1 MGIKILS
8 NTKVTKLEKKS
19 DSVVATIDD
28 GKGKPQAVE
37 FERVISAV
45 GVVGNI
51 ENLGLEKLG
60 VKTDRGCVVI
70 DGYGK
75 TNVPGIYAI
84 GDVAGPPM
92 LAHKA
97 EHEGVVCVE
106 AIKGLHPHAMD
117 KNLIPGCTYCHPQ
130 IASVGLTEAKAKEG
144 GREIRVGRF
153 PFVGNGKAIALGED
167 QGLIKVVFDKKTGQ
181 LLGAHMIGAE
191 VTELI
196 QGYVVAM
203 NLETTEEE
211 LMHTVFPHPTL
222 SEMMKEAVLDAY
234 GRVLNIY
241 DDRHC
246 ERARS
251 NPASLPRQQSWIAS
265 SLTLAM
271 TRLDE
276 AEIKQKEQSVKDND
290 NLTIERPT
298 FVTHLEC
305 AMEGDHYPADQIHNL
320 SKAGKPLLVRY
331 DLAGV
336 KKALTKDALAQ
347 RPADMWRYREML
359 PVRKVSDI
367 VSLGEVT
374 TPLIRLPK
382 LSKKL
387 GGGEII
393 VKDEGRLPTG
403 SFKARGLVMAVSM
416 GKALGIKHMAMPTN
430 GNAGAALAA
439 YATSCGIKTTIFCPA
454 DTPEVNVSE
463 IELQGATVYRVN
475 GLIDDCGKIVGEGKA
490 KAGWFDTSTLK
501 EPYRIEGKKTMG
513 LELAEQLGWDVPD
526 VIFYPTGGGTGLIG
540 MWKAFAE
547 LEAIGFIGSKRPRM
561 VAVQAS
567 GCAPMV
573 RAFEAGTEHAPRWE
587 DAHTIASGIRVPQA
601 IGDFLILRA
610 VRESKGFAIAVPDE
624 KISAAL
630 NEVSREE
637 GLLLCPEGAATYAAY
652 KESLAD
658 GRVDEK

>member
-1 MGIKILS
+1 LLRCAR
-8 NTKVTKLEKKS
+8 NDEQQEKFAKQE
-19 DSVVATIDD
+19 
-28 GKGKPQAVE
+28 GKH
-37 FERVISAV
+37 
-45 GVVGNI
+45 
-51 ENLGLEKLG
+51 
-60 VKTDRGCVVI
+60 
-70 DGYGK
+70 
-75 TNVPGIYAI
+75 
-84 GDVAGPPM
+84 PM
-92 LAHKA
+92 
-97 EHEGVVCVE
+97 
-106 AIKGLHPHAMD
+106 
-117 KNLIPGCTYCHPQ
+117 Q
-130 IASVGLTEAKAKEG
+130 
-144 GREIRVGRF
+144 
-153 PFVGNGKAIALGED
+153 
-167 QGLIKVVFDKKTGQ
+167 
-181 LLGAHMIGAE
+181 
-191 VTELI
+191 
-196 QGYVVAM
+196 
-203 NLETTEEE
+203 
-211 LMHTVFPHPTL
+211 
-222 SEMMKEAVLDAY
+222 
-234 GRVLNIY
+234 
-241 DDRHC
+241 
-246 ERARS
+246 
-251 NPASLPRQQSWIAS
+251 
-265 SLTLAM
+265 
-271 TRLDE
+271 
-276 AEIKQKEQSVKDND
+276 DND

-305 AMEGDHYPADQIHNL
+305 AMEGDHYAADQVHNL

-336 KKALTKDALAQ
+336 KKALTKDALSH
-347 RPADMWRYREML
+347 RPADMWRYRELL
-359 PVRKVSDI
+359 PVRKCKDI

-382 LSKKL
+382 LGAKL

-475 GLIDDCGKIVGEGKA
+475 GYIDDCGKIVGEGKA
-490 KAGWFDTSTLK
+490 KVGWFDTSTLK

-540 MWKAFAE
+540 MWKAFDE
-547 LEAIGFIGSKRPRM
+547 LEKIGFIGSKRPRM

-573 RAFEAGTEHAPRWE
+573 RAYEAGTEHATRWE

-610 VRESKGFAIAVPDE
+610 VRESKGAAIAVSEEAILQAVAD
-624 KISAAL
+624 AAHDD
-630 NEVSREE
+630 
-637 GLLLCPEGAATYAAY
+637 GFLLCPEGGAVLAAWREALAQGLVGKDERVLLFNCANGNKYPLPNVSKRLTLASADPAQLLAAIN
-652 KESLAD
+652 E
-658 GRVDEK
+658 